1 MTPLL
6 EVKDLTVRYG
16 RTEALR
22 GVSLHVDPQESVSLI
37 GPNGAGK
44 TTMLSAVAGILKPS
58 DGQIRFEGRDTARDT
73 PERLVRRGLALV
85 PESRQIFTSLTVEEN
100 LRLAT
105 FVGRADNP
113 EERIAAELERFPR
126 LRPYFKNHAGGLS
139 GGEQQML
146 AISRAL
152 LCNPDL
158 LLLDEPSLGLAP
170 QLVSALFGAL
180 EKLKAAGTTILLV
193 EQNAAK
199 AIAFADRT
207 YVLSRGQ
214 IAMSGTADELRADE
228 RVESAYL
235 GVGRASP

>member
-1 MTPLL
+1 MAALL
-6 EVKDLTVRYG
+6 ELEDVTVRYG
-16 RTEALR
+16 RTMALR
-22 GVSLHVDPQESVSLI
+22 GVSLHVDPHETVSLI

-44 TTMLSAVAGILKPS
+44 TTMLSAIAGILRPAG
-58 DGQIRFEGRDTARDT
+58 GQIRLQGHDTARDK
-73 PERLVRRGLALV
+73 PEALVRRGVALV
-85 PESRQIFTSLTVEEN
+85 PENRQIFTSLTVEEN

-105 FVGRADNP
+105 FVGRTADP
-113 EERIAAELERFPR
+113 EERIAAELDRFPP
-126 LRPYFKNHAGGLS
+126 LRPYFKQYAGGLS

-199 AIAFADRT
+199 AIDFADRT
-207 YVLSRGQ
+207 YVLSSGR
-214 IAMSGTADELRADE
+214 IVISGTGDELRADE

-235 GVGRASP
+235 GIARGSL